1 MIILSDQL
9 NNSLEQ
15 LRETVATGII
25 PVHVAVI
32 MDGNGRWA
40 KKRFMPRVAGHR
52 AGRQSVRRIVTAS
65 KKAGISYLT
74 LYTFSKENWKRP
86 EAEVKALFMFLEE
99 FLDSEV
105 SELNSQN
112 VRLTATGDLDSIPEH
127 AKKALYSAIEQ
138 LADNDG
144 LVLNLALVYGGRAEL
159 VHATR
164 QILGRVVSGEIAV
177 DDIDEELI
185 SENMYSADIPDP
197 DLVIRTSGE
206 YRLSNFLIWQAA
218 YSEIHIT
225 DVLWPDFSEQDL
237 LLAMIDYQS
246 RDRRYGG
253 LGNNDSNLKKEI
265 GLKDVLSLNYWK
277 NKLGGSK

>member
-1 MIILSDQL
+1 M

-15 LRETVATGII
+15 LRATAATGVI

-40 KKRFMPRVAGHR
+40 KKRFLPRVAGHR
-52 AGRQSVRRIVTAS
+52 AGRQSVRQVVKAS
-65 KKAGISYLT
+65 KKAGVSYLT

-99 FLDSEV
+99 FLASEV
-105 SELNSQN
+105 AELNSQN
-112 VRLTATGDLDSIPEH
+112 VRLTATGELDSIPEK
-127 AKKALYSAIEQ
+127 AKIALDNAIEQ
-138 LADNDG
+138 LSGNDG
-144 LVLNLALVYGGRAEL
+144 LVLNHALVYGGRAEL

-164 QILGRVVSGEIAV
+164 QIVEKIVSGDKSV

-218 YSEIHIT
+218 YSEIHFT
-225 DVLWPDFSEQDL
+225 DVLWPDFNEQDL
-237 LLAMIDYQS
+237 LLAIIDYQN

-253 LGNNDSNLKKEI
+253 LSDNDSKLNKENGI
-265 GLKDVLSLNYWK
+265 KDVLSLNYWK
-277 NKLGGSK
+277 NKLGGKE

>member
-1 MIILSDQL
+1 M

-15 LRETVATGII
+15 LRDTVAIGVI

-52 AGRQSVRRIVTAS
+52 AGRQSVRQVVKAS
-65 KKAGISYLT
+65 IKAGISYLT

-86 EAEVKALFMFLEE
+86 EAEVKALFIFLEE
-99 FLDSEV
+99 FLASEV
-105 SELNSQN
+105 AELNSQN
-112 VRLTATGDLDSIPEH
+112 VRLTATGELNSIPEK
-127 AKKALYSAIEQ
+127 AKKALDNAIEQ
-138 LADNDG
+138 LSDNDG

-164 QILGRVVSGEIAV
+164 KIVGRIVSGQKSV
-177 DDIDEELI
+177 DDIDEDLI
-185 SENMYSADIPDP
+185 SENLYSADIPDP

-218 YSEIHIT
+218 YSEIHVT
-225 DVLWPDFSEQDL
+225 DVLWPDFDEQDL
-237 LLAMIDYQS
+237 LLAIIDYQS
-246 RDRRYGG
+246 RDRRFGG
-253 LGNNDSNLKKEI
+253 LSNNDSKLKKETGI
-265 GLKDVLSLNYWK
+265 KDVLSLDYWK
-277 NKLGGSK
+277 TKLGGHK

>member
-1 MIILSDQL
+1 M

-15 LRETVATGII
+15 LRATAATGVI

-40 KKRFMPRVAGHR
+40 KKRFLPRVAGHR
-52 AGRQSVRRIVTAS
+52 AGRQSVRQVVKAS
-65 KKAGISYLT
+65 KKAGVSYLT

-99 FLDSEV
+99 FLASEV
-105 SELNSQN
+105 AELNSQN
-112 VRLTATGDLDSIPEH
+112 VRLTATGELDSIPEK
-127 AKKALYSAIEQ
+127 AKIALDNAIEQ
-138 LADNDG
+138 LSGNDG

-164 QILGRVVSGEIAV
+164 QIVEKIVSGDKSV

-218 YSEIHIT
+218 YSEIHFT
-225 DVLWPDFSEQDL
+225 DVLWPDFNEQDL
-237 LLAMIDYQS
+237 LLAIIDYQN

-253 LGNNDSNLKKEI
+253 LSDNDSKLNKENGI
-265 GLKDVLSLNYWK
+265 KDVLSLNYWK
-277 NKLGGSK
+277 NKLGGKE